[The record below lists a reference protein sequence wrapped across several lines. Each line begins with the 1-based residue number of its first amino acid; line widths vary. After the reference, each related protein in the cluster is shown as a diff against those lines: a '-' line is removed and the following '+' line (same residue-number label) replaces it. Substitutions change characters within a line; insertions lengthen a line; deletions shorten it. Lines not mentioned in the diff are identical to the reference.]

1 LSIATYSDLQASAAT
16 FLNRTDLAASI
27 PDFIALFEA
36 RAKRE
41 LKEWLTTTITASNLT
56 ADYPLPVT
64 VADVLA
70 VWLNVVAAGA
80 HNKPLH
86 MITGEEYHSWM
97 ELDASAGMPA
107 DLVFVDYDADAPSTI
122 LRFYRPPS
130 ATGPIANLKADV
142 VKALPALSATQTT
155 NALLREAPDA
165 YLFGT
170 LAESAPY
177 LQHDERLPIWET
189 RAKEAMRELRI
200 LTERRRYGAQPRA
213 RLARWVF

>member
-1 LSIATYSDLQASAAT
+1 MSITTFAELQASCAS
-16 FLNRTDLAASI
+16 FLNRADLTTVI
-27 PDFIALFEA
+27 PDFITLFEA

-41 LKEWLTTTITASNLT
+41 LREWLTTTVTATNVT
-56 ADYPLPVT
+56 ADYTLPVT
-64 VADVLA
+64 VADVLG
-70 VWLNVVAAGA
+70 VWLNDGPSGA

-97 ELDASAGMPA
+97 ELDATAGTPA
-107 DLVFVDYDADAPSTI
+107 ELVFVDYDADAPSTI
-122 LRFYRPPS
+122 LRFYRPAS
-130 ATGPIANLKADV
+130 STGPIANLKADV
-142 VKALPALSATQTT
+142 VKALPALSASQTT

-177 LQHDERLPIWET
+177 LQHDERLPLWEA
-189 RAKEAMRELRI
+189 RAKKAMRELRV

-213 RLARWVF
+213 RLARVVF